1 MGAAVAV
8 VQSLL
13 ALRSSCDYC
22 AARPLGLCSALG
34 HGEAFGDLR
43 DSRRAMRFVD
53 AGEPV
58 YRQGEPCGD
67 ALSLVSGWLVQ
78 YQDLGDGRRQV
89 LRFLVPGAIVGH
101 QAAGLPRM
109 THGATALTS
118 ASLCVLPSARLT
130 DLRARHSALNERYL
144 WMLERDSL
152 LATDHLIAIGRRD
165 ARERVAGLLMELA
178 VRSTGKADFAP
189 GDTLTIPLTQVLV
202 GEATGLT
209 AVHVNRTLRG
219 LREAGVLD
227 FRDRQLTILYP
238 ERAAAIAD
246 LGEDMLQLWARHDE
260 TGQEARSARE
270 G

>member
-1 MGAAVAV
+1 MAV

-22 AARPLGLCSALG
+22 AARPLGLCGALG
-34 HGEAFGDLR
+34 HGEAFGELR
-43 DSRRAMRFVD
+43 DARRAMRFVD
-53 AGEPV
+53 AGEAV

-67 ALSLVSGWLVQ
+67 ALNLVTGWLALH
-78 YQDLGDGRRQV
+78 QDLGDGRRMV

-101 QAAGLPRM
+101 QTASLPTM
-109 THGATALTS
+109 THGATALTN
-118 ASLCVLPSARLT
+118 ASLCVLPAARLAY
-130 DLRARHSALNERYL
+130 LRARHSDLNERYL

-152 LATDHLIAIGRRD
+152 LTTDHLIAIGRRD

-178 VRSTGKADFAP
+178 VRSTGRARFAA
-189 GDTLTIPLTQVLV
+189 GDTVAMPLTQVLI

-227 FRDRQLTILYP
+227 FRDRQLEILDP
-238 ERAAAIAD
+238 DRSAAIAD
-246 LGEDMLQLWARHDE
+246 LGEDLLRLWARQDQPAQ
-260 TGQEARSARE
+260 TARSARD